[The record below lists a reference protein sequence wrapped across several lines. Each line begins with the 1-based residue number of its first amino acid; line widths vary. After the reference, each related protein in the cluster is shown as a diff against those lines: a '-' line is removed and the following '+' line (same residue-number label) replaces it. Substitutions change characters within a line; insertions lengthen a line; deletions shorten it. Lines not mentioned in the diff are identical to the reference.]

1 MNFLGFEITR
11 PNGKFNW
18 QDARRVLYVC
28 MFTWLVGV
36 RLLGINVFDDFT
48 RTQGLGLDTLFDAA
62 ALYVIYLFG
71 WHVFWPVR
79 PRL

>member
-1 MNFLGFEITR
+1 MEVLGLSIQTKS
-11 PNGKFNW
+11 GKLNW
-18 QDARRVLYVC
+18 QDFRRVLYVL